1 MKIKQLGR
9 TSMAIKPKTISNY
22 NEIDKIIEQ
31 AIEFQERAR
40 QHFGI
45 TLETR
50 DCIGFLLTYTNT
62 NATIKISESLEMIVT
77 LATVNQ

>member
-1 MKIKQLGR
+1 MKIKQLER
-9 TSMAIKPKTISNY
+9 ISMAIKPKTISNY

-40 QHFGI
+40 QHYGI

-50 DCIGFLLTYTNT
+50 DCIGYLLTYMNT
-62 NATIKISESLEMIVT
+62 NAIERMVDQLETIVT
-77 LATVNQ
+77 IATANE